1 MIDLMIALWTGRIP
15 LPKTYWVYG
24 ALVLAPPTVTLLAI
38 EAFTGKPASP
48 RYLVPAFLIGMLLRA
63 YWIFI
68 SVAIWRSAGNYT
80 GRIIWGALARMA
92 VVFGYLRLTL
102 ELLKK

>member
-24 ALVLAPPTVTLLAI
+24 VLVLAPPAVTLLAVEI
-38 EAFTGKPASP
+38 FAGKPASP
-48 RYLVPAFLIGMLLRA
+48 RYLVPAFLIGMLSQA

-92 VVFGYLRLTL
+92 VVFGYVRFIG

>member
-1 MIDLMIALWTGRIP
+1 MIDFMIALWTGRVP

-24 ALVLAPPTVTLLAI
+24 TLILVPPKVALLAI
-38 EAFTGKPASP
+38 EAVTDKTASP
-48 RYLVPAFLIGMLLRA
+48 RHPIPAFLIGTLLGA

-80 GRIIWGALARMA
+80 GRIIWGALARIA
-92 VVFGYLRLTL
+92 VVFGYLSLIVG
-102 ELLKK
+102 LLKK